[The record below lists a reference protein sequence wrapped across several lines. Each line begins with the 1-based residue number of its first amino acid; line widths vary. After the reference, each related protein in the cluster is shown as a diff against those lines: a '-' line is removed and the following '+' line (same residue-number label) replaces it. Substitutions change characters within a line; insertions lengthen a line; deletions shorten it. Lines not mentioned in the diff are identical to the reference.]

1 MKNIF
6 RFILLSI
13 LFVSISRIVFS
24 QADISGGSGHVWAA
38 NYYCGWNAASNQPFD
53 LRNDAAQRIRLFTN
67 GSSTTTNLRMLIEP
81 NKTITYQGVNLN
93 IGGFIGMGTT
103 NWWNANRT

>member
-1 MKNIF
+1 MKTVFVYIIICICFSATN
-6 RFILLSI
+6 
-13 LFVSISRIVFS
+13 LFAQVDLI
-24 QADISGGSGHVWAA
+24 GHTTGNSAFYA
-38 NYYCGWNAASNQPFD
+38 GWSNTVTFPFD
-53 LRNDAAQRIRLFTN
+53 IRHDAAQRIRLFTN